1 MIDKYAEMVYSKTIK
16 RNNEFKNQ
24 KKEVESNVRLVFIP
38 ILKISER
45 VDRIDVTEGDD
56 TYEMQRSIET
66 ISKNRNRRYG
76 PTKT

>member
-38 ILKISER
+38 NFKKSLKELI
-45 VDRIDVTEGDD
+45 V
-56 TYEMQRSIET
+56 
-66 ISKNRNRRYG
+66 
-76 PTKT
+76 

>member
-1 MIDKYAEMVYSKTIK
+1 MIDKYARMVYSKTIK
-16 RNNEFKNQ
+16 RNNEFKNKNQ

-56 TYEMQRSIET
+56 TYERQRSIET
-66 ISKNRNRRYG
+66 ISEN
-76 PTKT
+76 